1 MKKIQCHSI
10 ITGIRARV
18 DGSLGLTLS
27 TPELSAD
34 EKVAFMELQ
43 NIDCR
48 TLIEPLGEKLDL
60 IEVKGETETKTS
72 SQRLRG
78 VMYVWYEQLGK
89 QGEFE
94 DFYKS
99 KMNNIIEQIKQKLD

>member
-1 MKKIQCHSI
+1 MKSIQTNAI

-18 DGSLGLTLS
+18 DGSLGITLS
-27 TPELSAD
+27 TPELNPE

-43 NIDCR
+43 NINCQ
-48 TLIEPLGEKLDL
+48 TLFKPLEEKTDL

-78 VMYVWYEQLGK
+78 CIFVLWEQQGK
-89 QGEFE
+89 NGEFE
-94 DFYKS
+94 IFYKS
-99 KMNNIIEQIKQKLD
+99 YMEKIIDWVKSKLE

>member
-1 MKKIQCHSI
+1 MKAIQTPLI

-18 DGSLGLTLS
+18 DGSMGISAS
-27 TPELSAD
+27 TPELGFE

-43 NIDCR
+43 NLNLKAIFQ
-48 TLIEPLGEKLDL
+48 PLEEKADL

-78 VMYVWYEQLGK
+78 VLYVLWEQQGK

-94 DFYKS
+94 TFYKS
-99 KMNNIIEQIKQKLD
+99 YMEKIIDWIKGKLD

>member
-1 MKKIQCHSI
+1 MKSIQTNAI

-18 DGSLGLTLS
+18 DGSLGITLS
-27 TPELSAD
+27 TPELNSE

-43 NIDCR
+43 NINCQ
-48 TLIEPLGEKLDL
+48 TLFQPLEEKTDL

-78 VMYVWYEQLGK
+78 CIYVLWEQQGK
-89 QGEFE
+89 KGEFE
-94 DFYKS
+94 IFYKS
-99 KMNNIIEQIKQKLD
+99 YMEKIIDWVKSKLE